1 MGRLPGQWSAT
12 GCSVAAHLRSQ
23 QCTKRN
29 RPGAPVI
36 AGHRVGHSTS
46 AKTTDQAPGVAALDL
61 LLRCEGRRGV
71 GLIAWIASW
80 IPPGPWRCAG
90 RGIVLNAPVPT
101 GLRDRPGPRRCRQGK
116 PSRGHRSK
124 GDADARCRA
133 QVDLAGSRSAHDGL
147 GVWEQA
153 SEPTGSTA
161 CTQPNPNPSG
171 MRD

>member
-1 MGRLPGQWSAT
+1 MGRLSKQWSAT
-12 GCSVAAHLRSQ
+12 GRSVAANLRSK

-46 AKTTDQAPGVAALDL
+46 AKTTDQAAGVAALDL
-61 LLRCEGRRGV
+61 LLGCEGRRAV

-80 IPPGPWRCAG
+80 IPPEPWRCAG
-90 RGIVLNAPVPT
+90 LGIVLNAPVPT
-101 GLRDRPGPRRCRQGK
+101 GLWDRPGPRRCRKGK
-116 PSRGHRSK
+116 PSRGHH
-124 GDADARCRA
+124 GQGNADARSRA

-147 GVWEQA
+147 GVWEEA

-161 CTQPNPNPSG
+161 CTQPNPNPLV